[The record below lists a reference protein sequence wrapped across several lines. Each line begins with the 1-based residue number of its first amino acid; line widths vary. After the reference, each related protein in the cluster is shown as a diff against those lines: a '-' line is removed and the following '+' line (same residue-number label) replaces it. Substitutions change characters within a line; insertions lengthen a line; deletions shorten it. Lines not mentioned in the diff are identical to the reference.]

1 MGNSMQNLLDA
12 MNLAYNTDLKA
23 RERYELAQKGPTR
36 SLPPPCDAVRLWHL
50 VAHDWLLQSNRRFW
64 VALGQASYPTGLLA
78 LKDPPLILFG
88 EGNATLLNTRGIAMV
103 GSRNATRTGMGT
115 AHGFAREFAR
125 LGWTVISG
133 LAEGIDGA
141 AHAGAL
147 EAHGHTIA
155 VLGCGPDEVYPRHHA
170 GLKTRMIEEGGLVL
184 SEYPPGTA
192 PQPGFF
198 PRRNRIIAGLADGL
212 LVVEAA
218 LRSGSLITARV
229 ASELGRPVGAIPG
242 SIHSS
247 QSKGSHAMIK
257 KGALLVETAQELLDE
272 ALATLPEYKRP
283 CTPALLQEEHTH
295 CEDEFEP
302 AATPQAQLDAS
313 LKAVLDSLG
322 HEPVHVDALAGRL
335 GFSPED
341 TLAAL
346 VELELLGLTLGEAGN
361 RWVRSNGVF

>member
-1 MGNSMQNLLDA
+1 MHDLLQD
-12 MNLAYNTDLKA
+12 MNLAYNTGLKA
-23 RERYELAQKGPTR
+23 RERYELAQNSHKR
-36 SLPPPCDAVRLWHL
+36 SLPAPCDAVRLWHL

-64 VALGQASYPTGLLA
+64 VALGNPGYPAGLLA

-88 EGNATLLNTRGIAMV
+88 EGNAALLNTPGVAMV
-103 GSRNATRTGMGT
+103 GSRNATRTGLGT
-115 AHGFAREFAR
+115 AQGFAREFAR
-125 LGWTVISG
+125 RGWTVISG

-141 AHAGAL
+141 AHTGAL
-147 EAHGHTIA
+147 EARGHTIA
-155 VLGCGPDEVYPRHHA
+155 VLGCGPDEIYPKHHA
-170 GLKTRMIEEGGLVL
+170 GLKARIIQEGGLVL

-192 PQPGFF
+192 PQPCFF

-229 ASELGRPVGAIPG
+229 ASELGRPVAAIPG

-247 QSKGSHAMIK
+247 QSKGCHAMIK
-257 KGALLVETAQELLDE
+257 KGALLIETAQELLDE

-295 CEDEFEP
+295 CDNAFEQ
-302 AATPQAQLDAS
+302 AATPQAGLDTS

-335 GFSPED
+335 GFSTED
-341 TLAAL
+341 TVAAL

>member
-1 MGNSMQNLLDA
+1 MHDLLQG
-12 MNLAYNTDLKA
+12 MNLAYNTGLKA
-23 RERYELAQKGPTR
+23 RERYELAQKSHNR
-36 SLPPPCDAVRLWHL
+36 SLPAPCDAVRLWHL
-50 VAHDWLLQSNRRFW
+50 VAHDWLLQSNKRFW
-64 VALGQASYPTGLLA
+64 VALGHANYPAALLA

-88 EGNATLLNTRGIAMV
+88 EGNATLLNTPGIAMV
-103 GSRNATRTGMGT
+103 GSRNASRTGLGT
-115 AHGFAREFAR
+115 AHGFAREFTR
-125 LGWTVISG
+125 RGWTVISG

-141 AHAGAL
+141 AHTGAL
-147 EAHGHTIA
+147 EARGNTIA
-155 VLGCGPDEVYPRHHA
+155 VLGCGPDEIYPKHHA
-170 GLKTRMIEEGGLVL
+170 GLKARIIQEGGLVL

-198 PRRNRIIAGLADGL
+198 PRRNRIIAGLSDGL

-247 QSKGSHAMIK
+247 QSKGCHAMIK

-272 ALATLPEYKRP
+272 AAATLPEYK
-283 CTPALLQEEHTH
+283 TPFNPSLLQEEHTH
-295 CEDEFEP
+295 CDDEFERAP
-302 AATPQAQLDAS
+302 TPHAGLDTS

-322 HEPVHVDALAGRL
+322 HEPVHVDALAGQL
-335 GFSPED
+335 GFSTED
-341 TLAAL
+341 TVAAL